1 MIIYHHRNDVFHCIF
16 RFLSIFSILDGKK
29 IEYERLKII
38 DFYFA
43 FPHLLASTTIPRSAG
58 SSKIKKFAQTLST
71 PYENFPSNRI
81 LFSEIG
87 DFQSQALDILR
98 SKEIL
103 ILDDGWLNIGEV
115 FFREDIMR
123 LVGDSRFTSTPIFKT
138 LVTVFIACN
147 LHGENGLKNKTGLME
162 YRYDAV

>member
-1 MIIYHHRNDVFHCIF
+1 MIIYHHRNDVFNCIF
-16 RFLSIFSILDGKK
+16 RFLSIFSILDREK
-29 IEYERLKII
+29 IEFERLKII

-43 FPHLLASTTIPRSAG
+43 FPHLLATTTIPRAAG
-58 SSKIKKFAQTLST
+58 SSKLKKFAQTLSI

-81 LFSEIG
+81 LFSEMG

-103 ILDDGWLNIGEV
+103 ILDDGWLSVGEV
-115 FFREDIMR
+115 FFREEVMR
-123 LVGDSRFTSTPIFKT
+123 LVNDSRFTSNPVFKT
-138 LVTVFIACN
+138 LVTVFMTCN
-147 LHGENGLKNKTGLME
+147 LHGANGLKSKTGLME

>member
-1 MIIYHHRNDVFHCIF
+1 MIVYHHRNDVFHCIF
-16 RFLSIFSILDGKK
+16 RFLSIFSILDRDK
-29 IEYERLKII
+29 IEFERLKII

-58 SSKIKKFAQTLST
+58 SSKVKKFAQALNI

-81 LFSEIG
+81 LFSEMG
-87 DFQSQALDILR
+87 SFQLQALDILR

-103 ILDDGWLNIGEV
+103 ILEDGWLSAGEV
-115 FFREDIMR
+115 FSREEVMK
-123 LVGDSRFTSTPIFKT
+123 LVTDSRFTSIPIFET
-138 LVTVFIACN
+138 LVKVFMTCN
-147 LHGENGLKNKTGLME
+147 LHGANGLKSKTGLME

>member
-16 RFLSIFSILDGKK
+16 RFLSIFSMLDRNK
-29 IEYERLKII
+29 IEFERLKII

-43 FPHLLASTTIPRSAG
+43 FPHLLASTTIPRTAG
-58 SSKIKKFAQTLST
+58 SSKIKKFAQTLSI

-81 LFSEIG
+81 LFSEMG

-103 ILDDGWLNIGEV
+103 ILEDGWLSVGGIFRREEV
-115 FFREDIMR
+115 MQ
-123 LVGDSRFTSTPIFKT
+123 LVANSRFKSAKIFGT
-138 LVTVFIACN
+138 LVRVFMTCN
-147 LHGENGLKNKTGLME
+147 LHGENGLKSKTGLME